1 MNTANPLF
9 DYVFTGLSTDALSS
23 VVEQLWVLLPLFPV
37 AAAVMFLFFLYVFNR
52 DISRRL
58 LPFFLALFGIVIL
71 FLTVAVNVGD
81 LRLLIPLSPLPYAVT
96 FLVSPEK
103 TFFLAALLF
112 PVLFSF
118 FHLHQLNTAHDRIV
132 FLLYLTGCS
141 GVIVSGD
148 VFNFFVFFE
157 LMIMAAY
164 VLIAINRNYY
174 ASIKYMFIG
183 FIGATFLLAA
193 VIVWF
198 RSGYYFSYGEL
209 PLLAAAHPESIG
221 LLMMLLSMVFLIK
234 GGIFPAA
241 SWPGPCHGSAPTL
254 AASFLSG
261 FTTFTAVYGI
271 YHFVIVPAEVAG
283 LTSLLKSIEILC
295 LVSILFSSLI
305 VFFENRFRFMIA
317 ATTPV
322 SVAIVLLLLIGGAV
336 EAGLIYMVVH
346 AFYKSGLFV
355 LAHKATDTTL
365 PDFESSTMVCTGAL
379 KDTRF
384 LRIEISR
391 PLFWVLAVCV
401 LFTAALFP
409 ALTAFIK
416 DSVPT
421 DSRLTDMLMLCSSFF
436 LVAGFA
442 KFYYILTP
450 VRAPAKQ
457 WGFAGICS
465 ALFVLLYILFLPR
478 VEFLSPVKILLQA
491 ALVYAA
497 VRGGKKLFAVLPGLH
512 CFDSR
517 IIYKTLNHE
526 LVAIVMLFVVFNVL
540 LLVV

>member
-1 MNTANPLF
+1 
-9 DYVFTGLSTDALSS
+9 
-23 VVEQLWVLLPLFPV
+23 VLLPLFPV
-37 AAAVMFLFFLYVFNR
+37 AAAVIFLFFLYVFNR

-58 LPFFLALFGIVIL
+58 LPFFMALFGMVIL
-71 FLTVAVNVGD
+71 FLTVAVNAED
-81 LRLLIPLSPLPYAVT
+81 LLFLIHLSPLPYAVT

-103 TFFLAALLF
+103 TYFLAVLLF
-112 PVLFSF
+112 VVLFSF
-118 FHLHQLNTAHDRIV
+118 FHLHQLITAHDRIV
-132 FLLYLTGCS
+132 FLLYLTGSS

-174 ASIKYMFIG
+174 ASITYMFIN

-198 RSGYYFSYGEL
+198 RSGYYFSYDEL
-209 PLLAAAHPESIG
+209 PLLAAAHPENIG

-234 GGIFPAA
+234 GGVFPAT
-241 SWPGPCHGSAPTL
+241 SWPGLCHGSAPTL

-271 YHFVIVPAEVAG
+271 YHFVIIPAEAAG

-295 LVSILFSSLI
+295 LMSILFSSLI

-322 SVAIVLLLLIGGAV
+322 SVALVLFLLVRGAV

-346 AFYKSGLFV
+346 AFYKSSLFV
-355 LAHKATDTTL
+355 LAHKATDSTL
-365 PDFESSTMVCTGAL
+365 PDFESSGLVCTGTL
-379 KDTRF
+379 KDPRF
-384 LRIEISR
+384 LRIEMSR

-409 ALTAFIK
+409 ALTAFLK
-416 DSVPT
+416 DSVIT
-421 DSRLTDMLMLCSSFF
+421 DSRLTDILLLCSSFL

-450 VRAPAKQ
+450 VKAPLQQ
-457 WGFAGICS
+457 WSFVSICTT
-465 ALFVLLYILFLPR
+465 LPLLLYILFLPR
-478 VEFLSPVKILLQA
+478 VELLSPVKILLQA

-497 VRGGKKLFAVLPGLH
+497 VRGGKKLFAALPGLH

-540 LLVV
+540 LRVV